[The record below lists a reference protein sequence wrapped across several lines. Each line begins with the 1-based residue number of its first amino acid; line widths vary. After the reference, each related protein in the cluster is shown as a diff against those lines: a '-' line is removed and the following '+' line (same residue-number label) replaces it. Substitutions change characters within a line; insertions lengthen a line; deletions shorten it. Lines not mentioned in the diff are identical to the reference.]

1 VVVGP
6 LVVGTLVVVGA
17 VVVGATVVVGAGV
30 VAEPLFIVVR
40 THGSISLL
48 LSIRYVLPSRRLG
61 RELNKLEEEKEI
73 YPVPL
78 SLILKIVLKLG
89 LISLVARTRVEPLC
103 VNIVNFLV
111 IFIIFTF

>member
-1 VVVGP
+1 M
-6 LVVGTLVVVGA
+6 
-17 VVVGATVVVGAGV
+17 
-30 VAEPLFIVVR
+30 
-40 THGSISLL
+40 
-48 LSIRYVLPSRRLG
+48 
-61 RELNKLEEEKEI
+61 NKLEEEKEI

-89 LISLVARTRVEPLC
+89 LISLVARTREEPLY